1 MIDQPVTIRTMGAHE
16 WRTYRDLRLR
26 SLADAPEAFS
36 QTLADAQALHPEV
49 WASRLT
55 AAAVSGRDHPL
66 VAELAGAPVGLLY
79 AKVDGDDDAVV
90 NLFQVWVA
98 LEARGRG
105 VATML
110 LREALRWARARPAR
124 AVALSVTCGDTPAG
138 RLYAREGFVN
148 DGAPT
153 PRTGT
158 ALMEQAM
165 RLTL

>member
-1 MIDQPVTIRTMGAHE
+1 MDEPLTVRVLGAHE
-16 WRTYRDLRLR
+16 WRSYRDVRLR
-26 SLADAPEAFS
+26 SLADAPEAFC

-79 AKVDGDDDAVV
+79 AKVDGDDESVV

-98 LEARGRG
+98 PEARGRG
-105 VATML
+105 VAASL
-110 LREALRWARARPAR
+110 LREALRWARARKAR
-124 AVALSVTCGDTPAG
+124 AVHLSVTCGDTPAA
-138 RLYAREGFVN
+138 RLYLREGFEN
-148 DGAPT
+148 AGAPE
-153 PRTGT
+153 PRQGT

-165 RLTL
+165 RLALE